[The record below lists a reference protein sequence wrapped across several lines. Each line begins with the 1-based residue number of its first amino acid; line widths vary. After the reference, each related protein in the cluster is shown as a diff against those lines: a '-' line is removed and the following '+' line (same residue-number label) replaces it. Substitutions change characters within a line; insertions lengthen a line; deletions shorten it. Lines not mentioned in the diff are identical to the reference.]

1 MQYTVV
7 IVEEVNLPHPQ
18 FPHCDMLLL
27 WAVLNGHHPNTT
39 EFTKGVERKWY
50 IMVVYDIQEST
61 KRYFRSYG

>member
-27 WAVLNGHHPNTT
+27 WEVLNGRQPNTT
-39 EFTKGVERKWY
+39 ELIKGVERKWH
-50 IMVVYDIQEST
+50 IMVVD
-61 KRYFRSYG
+61 